1 MAKKKDK
8 LASLTPTQLKNIIK
22 KLEKEA
28 IEQRKNPKP
37 SHPNTKWTV

>member
-8 LASLTPTQLKNIIK
+8 LATLTPKQLKELIK

-37 SHPNTKWTV
+37 SHPTTRWTV